1 MAASTLDNISKNRTI
16 IGIGASTPVL
26 AENWHGIKFEF
37 PLKRKKEYVTC
48 FKSISSG
55 ETINFDG
62 NFFRLKNLKI
72 MHPSTRKQIPVF
84 LGAVNSGMIDLATDI
99 ADGIILY
106 LRPLDELKE
115 TVQRVRSMA
124 SKKSKDFE
132 ISCVF
137 ITAISNKN
145 PDLARTRAAKTL
157 AFYVAVGKYYNEFLS
172 GHGFK
177 NEVELITQD
186 YQINGVENIHKF
198 VTDHMLE
205 SLTIYGTVE
214 DCTRSLKRFVS
225 TGISLP
231 ILQVNPVK
239 DNSESISDALLLIE
253 NV

>member
-1 MAASTLDNISKNRTI
+1 
-16 IGIGASTPVL
+16 
-26 AENWHGIKFEF
+26 
-37 PLKRKKEYVTC
+37 
-48 FKSISSG
+48 
-55 ETINFDG
+55 
-62 NFFRLKNLKI
+62 
-72 MHPSTRKQIPVF
+72 
-84 LGAVNSGMIDLATDI
+84 
-99 ADGIILY
+99 
-106 LRPLDELKE
+106 
-115 TVQRVRSMA
+115 MA

-137 ITAISNKN
+137 ITAISNKT